1 MVEWKRVPF
10 HPADREAFVQGT
22 LAPLWA
28 TQYPE
33 IFDAADL
40 GMAVSQPH
48 YHFYEWLVA
57 IAALQEDGYLSLV
70 EKYQFKKH
78 VKDHAI
84 FKDMAPKDLYHL
96 VAKSRY
102 FGSRQP
108 PDLFVYREDRSEWF
122 FCEVKGPEDEISRA
136 QEPYFAAIERMS
148 PSPIRIAR
156 AFRDAE
162 RTPLLIRGGA

>member
-22 LAPLWA
+22 LAPHWA
-28 TQYPE
+28 NRYPE
-33 IFDAADL
+33 LFDAADL

-48 YHFYEWLVA
+48 YHFYEWL
-57 IAALQEDGYLSLV
+57 IAVTVLQEDGYLALV

-78 VKDHAI
+78 ARDHAI
-84 FKDMAPKDLYHL
+84 FKGMVPKELYHL
-96 VAKSRY
+96 VGESRA

-108 PDLFVYREDRSEWF
+108 PDLFVYRPDRSDWF
-122 FCEVKGPEDEISRA
+122 FCEVKGPEDEISDA
-136 QEPYFAAIERMS
+136 QEPYFAAIEGKS

-156 AFRDAE
+156 AYRDAA
-162 RTPLLIRGGA
+162 RTPLLP